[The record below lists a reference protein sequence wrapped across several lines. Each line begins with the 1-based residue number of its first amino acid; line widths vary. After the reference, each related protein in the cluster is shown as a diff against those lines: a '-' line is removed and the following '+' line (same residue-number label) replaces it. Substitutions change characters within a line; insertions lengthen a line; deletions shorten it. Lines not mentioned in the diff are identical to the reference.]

1 MAAAKLLTV
10 KEFSE
15 ASLMWTMR
23 SVWNTARL
31 WIFRGCALM
40 LEEFDGSTAIPSVL
54 PHVVPAW
61 VQIHKVPHLYRT
73 ESILKQLASKIGD
86 FHRARVNIEVS
97 RLLLR
102 FVMLTPEGRDIILI
116 QVKYEKIPRFCLHCG
131 LMGHVHLECGTGRG
145 VQELPGFIGTQ
156 VWSTSDPKKS
166 VELAQRGEEA
176 EGGVARA
183 HIHGE
188 ESGWRRRW
196 DRMMVS
202 GSRKRA
208 LEEAGLDKGTDAE
221 LSDTATGPIKPMEEK
236 HGRAREV
243 LAKKQLS
250 MTAELSNKVE
260 TGVPPP
266 PPKYISPREKK
277 KQKKN
282 SHRVRR
288 RFRTHLWR
296 TLRRRTAGSNELP

>member
-86 FHRARVNIEVS
+86 M
-97 RLLLR
+97 
-102 FVMLTPEGRDIILI
+102 VMGRDIILI

-131 LMGHVHLECGTGRG
+131 LMGHVHLECGTG
-145 VQELPGFIGTQ
+145 
-156 VWSTSDPKKS
+156 
-166 VELAQRGEEA
+166 
-176 EGGVARA
+176 
-183 HIHGE
+183 
-188 ESGWRRRW
+188 RRW

-282 SHRVRR
+282 SHRIGVRGSCGR
-288 RFRTHLWR
+288 R
-296 TLRRRTAGSNELP
+296 AK